1 MTKLAGMIW
10 IILGT
15 VLAGVAMLVIVT
27 VPQFADQA
35 MTYIPIACGAAV
47 VIAIPIAMIIAK
59 RIESQTRRAA

>member
-10 IILGT
+10 IVLGT
-15 VLAGVAMLVIVT
+15 VLAGVAVLVIVA

-47 VIAIPIAMIIAK
+47 VLAIPISIILAK
-59 RIESQTRRAA
+59 RIEAQTRRAV